1 MTKASH
7 PSPPKK
13 HSSYQVSSTCPYNY
27 HGGHVNG
34 CMGEMMHY
42 QYPLSTRAPHPLPNH
57 AGSIPE
63 LVNFI
68 FYRPSWVNILG
79 TKYKIGA
86 VIHVGFDELLPVF
99 ALVKAIYVLSSSIKR
114 VYFSTEMLQREVF
127 FRLSYI
133 HCKKSGTS

>member
-1 MTKASH
+1 
-7 PSPPKK
+7 
-13 HSSYQVSSTCPYNY
+13 
-27 HGGHVNG
+27 
-34 CMGEMMHY
+34 MGEMMHY